1 MKWVHLA
8 AAFCLVVVGTSAAF
22 LTAGAL
28 RLFEAWEAIPVNIE
42 AINRTVQGLPGQ
54 ILPPVLAEVDKQA
67 YQLSGATN
75 AQVGRIVDL
84 TDKRTGELLNLT
96 RTSLANLDANVSQT
110 AAHVSVLQASVS
122 QTLGA
127 VTSLVNE
134 DRPQLRGLLQDTR
147 LAAAEF
153 ARSNIYVRQ
162 QLPAGLMTF
171 QQIEAHVSDAT
182 QAAAKASLATQ
193 HTMENFAAAS
203 KPLPTWL
210 RVTLGVAPPLAQ
222 TGAAAVGA
230 GAAAGLFR

>member
-122 QTLGA
+122 QTLGS
-127 VTSLVNE
+127 VTALVNE

-162 QLPAGLMTF
+162 QLPAGLVTF

-193 HTMENFAAAS
+193 HTMEHLDTAT
-203 KPLPTWL
+203 KPLPAYF
-210 RVTLGVAPPLAQ
+210 RIPLSI
-222 TGAAAVGA
+222 TGAIAPTAA
-230 GAAAGLFR
+230 GAVSAAAATGAFK